1 MDLAPSAPPEPT
13 EVEYHWTDITD
24 DFLNAC
30 KDLKLGE
37 LVHDDMFGLFDAMS
51 AIEMMDPKMDVGMLC
66 NSSQRQIRSFQQ
78 AVEDG
83 LLKTADLTPREQLG
97 VMDTSLAYLLSWLE
111 GHSLTQTVSTNAY
124 LQAPHSIQDRCVK
137 AFSVATIQLVNTIS
151 ELLVQVALL
160 YEEED
165 FQPQSLPDRTGV
177 TPLRA
182 VGMLREAEE
191 DVTRELRARR
201 KAGDTAAREETEEL
215 VAVQARLKFFRC
227 LFQAVLAFSKK
238 ENQGLEEAWKA
249 LTSAKELLPVLKNT
263 CPMGASYEQVE
274 QAAKGGHLVTMGFD
288 PLLNQR
294 QLPPAF
300 PRYPRLRALPATMDE
315 LTALLDRLLRL
326 RTVLECKHL
335 HALMDYMQA
344 FSATKPC
351 VFSRTVLFVI
361 AEPLHGLSSRPS
373 PAGAQTLLQAARA
386 FIAPPSLAPRS
397 PVLGN
402 EKAKDAVDMFMCRCQ
417 AAFYQLLQVAGHN
430 RARQRQKLEMVLAD
444 LAGLQEEAER
454 VDTLL
459 HALCLQLE
467 PARHH
472 LVCFTTWILY
482 HVLRVMIQ
490 YLLSGFE
497 LELYS
502 AHEYHYIYW
511 YLSECLYGWMVST
524 LNRADSFL
532 AEHDAAMELAAQR
545 VRNSKKSR
553 AKKRKSRY
561 ERDIV
566 LTQALQNLCGG
577 LHKTCIGLQA
587 EGRLQRPHAEFDNE
601 QVRYEHRFWPFSA
614 VVTPPPVQYGHY
626 RHMTGAGPPQQ
637 NRAVMA
643 YSEACQCFHQA
654 RGLLE
659 TLPAN
664 DAEVAV
670 LTRMAKTNYVVARI
684 LAGGHSQGRSPIF
697 DFSSHK
703 YFPVIRIQ

>member
-249 LTSAKELLPVLKNT
+249 LSSAKELLPVLKNT

-335 HALMDYMQA
+335 HALMMA
-344 FSATKPC
+344 NPAAS
-351 VFSRTVLFVI
+351 
-361 AEPLHGLSSRPS
+361 SSRPKTRRHVAS
-373 PAGAQTLLQAARA
+373 KLSDFVGGGKEFDPSELPTLRA
-386 FIAPPSLAPRS
+386 VIQKGILVKQKLMIEEETAKQKIERGDILKTVVPLILGQWHKANAKFCPPVIIKEKSLAVRIERLWKRVEDVAWGRVKNKKEKEAVEKLLDELLDITTCHHRVMLCQDPESGCVDQDKCKFKAHVRCCCPLESKIPKMELRWLYSQRHKRQEKSDVAIGGDDRPKSRRQRS
-397 PVLGN
+397 AAKR
-402 EKAKDAVDMFMCRCQ
+402 KAPSQTGGRRG
-417 AAFYQLLQVAGHN
+417 L
-430 RARQRQKLEMVLAD
+430 RARGQR
-444 LAGLQEEAER
+444 R
-454 VDTLL
+454 L
-459 HALCLQLE
+459 HPCQ
-467 PARHH
+467 
-472 LVCFTTWILY
+472 
-482 HVLRVMIQ
+482 
-490 YLLSGFE
+490 
-497 LELYS
+497 
-502 AHEYHYIYW
+502 
-511 YLSECLYGWMVST
+511 
-524 LNRADSFL
+524 
-532 AEHDAAMELAAQR
+532 
-545 VRNSKKSR
+545 
-553 AKKRKSRY
+553 
-561 ERDIV
+561 
-566 LTQALQNLCGG
+566 
-577 LHKTCIGLQA
+577 
-587 EGRLQRPHAEFDNE
+587 
-601 QVRYEHRFWPFSA
+601 
-614 VVTPPPVQYGHY
+614 
-626 RHMTGAGPPQQ
+626 GP
-637 NRAVMA
+637 
-643 YSEACQCFHQA
+643 
-654 RGLLE
+654 
-659 TLPAN
+659 
-664 DAEVAV
+664 
-670 LTRMAKTNYVVARI
+670 
-684 LAGGHSQGRSPIF
+684 SQGGDVRL
-697 DFSSHK
+697 
-703 YFPVIRIQ
+703 R